1 MLAEVAKLERAFEHV
16 DRRLRQEHLA
26 AVPRSHHPCGAV
38 DVHPHVLVVGDA
50 RLAAVDAHP
59 HTDTDFVQ
67 AILRLDRGRDG
78 VGRSLEDDEERVAAG
93 VEHDAIGDRRSA
105 ERITLLCSARR
116 PA

>member
-67 AILRLDRGRDG
+67 GILRLDRGRAKAG
-78 VGRSLEDDEERVAAG
+78 ARSKTTKNESPPV
-93 VEHDAIGDRRSA
+93 SS
-105 ERITLLCSARR
+105 TM
-116 PA
+116 PP